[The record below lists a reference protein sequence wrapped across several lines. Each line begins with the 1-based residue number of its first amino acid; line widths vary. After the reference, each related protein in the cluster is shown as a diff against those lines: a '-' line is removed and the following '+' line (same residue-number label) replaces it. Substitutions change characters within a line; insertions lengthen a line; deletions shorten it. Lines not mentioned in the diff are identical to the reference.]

1 MGSCDSYAGR
11 KPGHSFAFTC
21 SCSNGSKHW
30 ATFVTNS
37 IITMVCQIFFSL
49 ILHEELTNNSIVVLG
64 EARSL
69 PTDKLRV
76 FYISSNCAI
85 YFIQQ
90 ANYEV
95 VQHISSPPNGFSI
108 LRVGM
113 IADSGLRQK
122 A

>member
-37 IITMVCQIFFSL
+37 IITM
-49 ILHEELTNNSIVVLG
+49 
-64 EARSL
+64 ARSL